1 MNSLRLYADE
11 MLGFVRS
18 KVMIVLI
25 VGLPILITVLRLVQP
40 DTEGMPFF
48 AFTAIIMASV
58 GGTLG
63 AVLLSTSITNE
74 RARHVYDLF
83 LVRPVTRPQLLLA
96 KYFAALTVLLATALL
111 SLGVSIIADWIAGRE
126 LGSLVQIAI
135 QPIVLSLAG
144 MAIACSVGVLLGVL
158 VDSVAGSAILSV
170 YLGNQLSAVAVLP
183 SVLATDLPVL
193 PIAVGAGLGVGGLVL
208 VIAIL
213 VFQRKTL

>member
-25 VGLPILITVLRLVQP
+25 IGLPILITVLRLVQP

-83 LVRPVTRPQLLLA
+83 LVRPVTRAQLLLA
-96 KYFAALTVLLATALL
+96 KYFAALTVLLATAFL

-183 SVLATDLPVL
+183 SVFATDLPVL
-193 PIAVGAGLGVGGLVL
+193 PIAVGAGIGVGGLVL